1 MYALWDN
8 AIKRLGEVR
17 EIERFAPYFTMLMVL
32 LLAYSLAELSWKV
45 APTPT
50 VGENRLPPSQA
61 TPAVSGGTP
70 KSSRI
75 VEWHLFGHAQPQN
88 QNAPR
93 LVEAPETNLN
103 FVLRGLVF
111 SDDQAIAHAIIA
123 AGGNESQYTV
133 GAKLPGNVELKEI
146 HTDRVVLLHNGR
158 YETLRLPREESLA
171 GPSTPPL
178 QQQDL
183 APGPIPPSTPPNLQ
197 GLREELLQNPQS
209 FMDLMQVSPVNQDGA
224 FMGFRVAPG
233 RKRMMLQQLGL
244 QEGDIITSVNGIKLD
259 DPAKG
264 LEVLTN
270 LRTADTVAVTVLRQ
284 GNEESL
290 TLQIK

>member
-1 MYALWDN
+1 MYALWEN
-8 AIKRLGEVR
+8 TIRRLGEVR
-17 EIERFAPYFTMLMVL
+17 GIERLAPHFTMLMVL
-32 LLAYSLAELSWKV
+32 LLAYSLAVLSWKV
-45 APTPT
+45 MPAPNA
-50 VGENRLPPSQA
+50 GENRPPPSQGA
-61 TPAVSGGTP
+61 SAVNSRTS
-70 KSSRI
+70 KSSHI

-88 QNAPR
+88 QSAPR
-93 LVEAPETNLN
+93 PVEAPDTNLN
-103 FVLRGLVF
+103 FILRGVVF
-111 SDDQAIAHAIIA
+111 SDDQTVAHAIIA
-123 AGGNESQYTV
+123 AGSNESQYTV

-146 HTDRVVLLHNGR
+146 HADRVVLLHNGR
-158 YETLRLPREESLA
+158 YETLRLPREEDLA
-171 GPSTPPL
+171 GTSAPLRQPTPAPAPISPSTF
-178 QQQDL
+178 
-183 APGPIPPSTPPNLQ
+183 PNLQ
-197 GLREELLQNPQS
+197 EIREELLQNPQS

-244 QEGDIITSVNGIKLD
+244 QEGDIITSVNGINLD

-290 TLQIK
+290 TLQVK

>member
-1 MYALWDN
+1 MYAIWDN
-8 AIKRLGEVR
+8 TIKRLGEVR
-17 EIERFAPYFTMLMVL
+17 EIERFAPYFAMLMVL
-32 LLAYSLAELSWKV
+32 LLTYSLAELSWKV
-45 APTPT
+45 VPSPNA
-50 VGENRLPPSQA
+50 GENRPPPSQV
-61 TPAVSGGTP
+61 TPAVSGRTP

-88 QNAPR
+88 QNTPR
-93 LVEAPETNLN
+93 PVEAPETNLN

-111 SDDQAIAHAIIA
+111 SADQAVAHAIIA

-158 YETLRLPREESLA
+158 YETLRLPREEGLA
-171 GPSTPPL
+171 GSPMPLRQQAPTP
-178 QQQDL
+178 
-183 APGPIPPSTPPNLQ
+183 APVPPSALPNLQ
-197 GLREELLQNPQS
+197 EIREELLQNPQS

-290 TLQIK
+290 TLQVK